1 MRFTHRL
8 LQAALFAFSAFAFF
22 MCAKPEQKVE
32 ETQSAAATNANATA
46 MEQTASNRGTT
57 SAAFG
62 EKSVSINY
70 GRPQLQG
77 RDVLA
82 MATDGMV
89 WRMGMNEAT
98 EIKTDADLKFG
109 ETVIPAGQYS
119 LWMKKV
125 GSDKW
130 DLVFNKKTG
139 IWGHEHPAADDLASV
154 PMTISPLAQSV
165 EAFTVEVK
173 AQDAASGSITA
184 MWATTSLSTP
194 FTVQAGQGSN

>member
-1 MRFTHRL
+1 MRFIHRL
-8 LQAALFAFSAFAFF
+8 LQLVFLATATLIFLA
-22 MCAKPEQKVE
+22 CAKPEEKKAE
-32 ETQSAAATNANATA
+32 EAPSTAANHSPV
-46 MEQTASNRGTT
+46 MEQTASNRGTA

-62 EKSVSINY
+62 DKSVSINY

-109 ETVIPAGQYS
+109 ETLIPAGSYS

-125 GSDKW
+125 ASDKW

-139 IWGHEHPAADDLASV
+139 IWGHEHPAADDFASA
-154 PMTISPLAQSV
+154 PMTMSTLQDTV
-165 EAFTVEVK
+165 ETFTVEVK
-173 AQDAASGSITA
+173 SQDATNGNLTA
-184 MWATTSLSTP
+184 MWGTAALSAA
-194 FTVQAGQGSN
+194 FTLQAAEGK